1 MKPRIRLDDPHIRA
15 VWEASVACG
24 REVASWPAWNGP
36 PDQPRGDRTGRD
48 VHDRGDRVLGMGLG
62 CG

>member
-24 REVASWPAWNGP
+24 REVAAWPAWKRSEDVGP
-36 PDQPRGDRTGRD
+36 TRLPLPPKPPRVPRD
-48 VHDRGDRVLGMGLG
+48 DD
-62 CG
+62 